1 MMSASSCKA
10 FHKLFFS
17 GFIFF
22 QVFERFGA
30 GGQGGGVCFH
40 EMMVFREDAWKYKIN
55 ETKYTPEVASS

>member
-40 EMMVFREDAWKYKIN
+40 EMMVFREDA
-55 ETKYTPEVASS
+55 